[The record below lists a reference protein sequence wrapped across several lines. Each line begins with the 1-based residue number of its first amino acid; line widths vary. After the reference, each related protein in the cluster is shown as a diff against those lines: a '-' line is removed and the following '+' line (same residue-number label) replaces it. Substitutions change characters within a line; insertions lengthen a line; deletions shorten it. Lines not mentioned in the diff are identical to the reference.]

1 MLQVGLT
8 GNIAS
13 GKSSVARLLSE
24 RGATVIDADELARQ
38 AVEPGTLAFD
48 RIVERW
54 GSHVI
59 GGDGSLD
66 RAKLRRIVFED
77 QEELEV
83 LNGIV
88 HPQVAL
94 LREELLDAAR
104 ARGDRVV
111 VSDIPLL
118 FENDLAGDFDCI
130 VLVDTPRE
138 VRLERLVRDR
148 GLSTTEAMA
157 MIAAQMPAEL
167 KRARAHHVIEN
178 DGSREALERRVDE
191 VWQALL
197 DDAERTCPRFPR
209 SCSTPPTTS
218 T

>member
-13 GKSSVARLLSE
+13 GKSSVARLLAE
-24 RGATVIDADELARQ
+24 RGATIIDADELARQ

-104 ARGDRVV
+104 GRGDRIV

-118 FENDLAGDFDCI
+118 FENDLADDFECI
-130 VLVDTPRE
+130 VLVDAPRE
-138 VRLERLVRDR
+138 LRLERLVRDR

-167 KRARAHHVIEN
+167 KRARAHYVIEN
-178 DGSREALERRVDE
+178 GGSLQVLERRVDE
-191 VWQALL
+191 VWQELL
-197 DDAERTCPRFPR
+197 DEAERAQPV
-209 SCSTPPTTS
+209 S
-218 T
+218 

>member
-13 GKSSVARLLSE
+13 GKSSVARLLAE
-24 RGATVIDADELARQ
+24 RGATIIDADELARQ

-54 GSHVI
+54 GSHVS

-104 ARGDRVV
+104 GRGDRIV

-118 FENDLAGDFDCI
+118 FENDLADDFECI
-130 VLVDTPRE
+130 VLVDAPRE
-138 VRLERLVRDR
+138 LRLERLVRDR

-178 DGSREALERRVDE
+178 GGSLQVLERRVDE
-191 VWQALL
+191 VWQELL
-197 DDAERTCPRFPR
+197 DEAERAQPV
-209 SCSTPPTTS
+209 S
-218 T
+218 

>member
-13 GKSSVARLLSE
+13 GKSTVARLLAD
-24 RGATVIDADELARQ
+24 RGATIIDADELARQ

-48 RIVERW
+48 RILERW

-59 GGDGSLD
+59 GGDGTLD

-104 ARGDRVV
+104 ERGDRVV

-118 FENDLAGDFDCI
+118 FENDLAGDFECI
-130 VLVDTPRE
+130 LLVDAPRE
-138 VRLERLVRDR
+138 LRLERLVRDR

-178 DGSREALERRVDE
+178 GGSREALERRVDE
-191 VWQALL
+191 VWQELV
-197 DDAERTCPRFPR
+197 DEAERAQPV
-209 SCSTPPTTS
+209 S
-218 T
+218 